1 MSFIIDRQL
10 TNKLKNSYAK
20 LIQFREKHPEL
31 EEVNAAKIL
40 LVKEEH
46 LLKAFLQAYNGE
58 KQTSIDIKS
67 LPEVNMGTKIH
78 ECRSDL

>member
-1 MSFIIDRQL
+1 MSFITDRQL
-10 TNKLKNSYAK
+10 TNELKNSYAK

-40 LVKEEH
+40 RVKEEH
-46 LLKAFLQAYNGE
+46 FLKVFLQVYNGE
-58 KQTSIDIKS
+58 KQTSNDIKP
-67 LPEVNMGTKIH
+67 LPEINVGAKNH